1 MNRYFCLC
9 PGGIKSDKDA
19 DVRVE
24 SFREIQEIIN
34 NFGDAIPNKFSKL
47 RTKHILNESPVKF
60 PYWGKVYMVLGT
72 TKDGHEVPL
81 GYCNFAKEWHNSFST
96 YSALLYFIFALSI
109 SMAIYNIL
117 TSQEKENDELL
128 ECMLDHAKKDKDKWE
143 ELREKLNS
151 IKTEEIRDLTSIL
164 CFEYN

>member
-81 GYCNFAKEWHNSFST
+81 GYCNFAKKWHNSFST

-109 SMAIYNIL
+109 SMAIYNIYIEHFSTALWCITSAML
-117 TSQEKENDELL
+117 TCLPLMQRQILIRQKTTYLL
-128 ECMLDHAKKDKDKWE
+128 K
-143 ELREKLNS
+143 
-151 IKTEEIRDLTSIL
+151 
-164 CFEYN
+164 

>member
-34 NFGDAIPNKFSKL
+34 NFGDAIPKKFNKL

-81 GYCNFAKEWHNSFST
+81 GYCNFAKKWHNSFST

-109 SMAIYNIL
+109 SMAIYNIYIQHFSTALWCITSAML
-117 TSQEKENDELL
+117 TCLPLMQRQILIRQKTIYLL
-128 ECMLDHAKKDKDKWE
+128 K
-143 ELREKLNS
+143 
-151 IKTEEIRDLTSIL
+151 
-164 CFEYN
+164 

>member
-81 GYCNFAKEWHNSFST
+81 GYCNFAKKWHNSFST
-96 YSALLYFIFALSI
+96 YFALLYFIFALSI
-109 SMAIYNIL
+109 SMAIYNIYNQHYSTALWCITSAML
-117 TSQEKENDELL
+117 TCLPLMQRQILIRQKTTYLL
-128 ECMLDHAKKDKDKWE
+128 K
-143 ELREKLNS
+143 
-151 IKTEEIRDLTSIL
+151 
-164 CFEYN
+164 

>member
-24 SFREIQEIIN
+24 SFREIQKIIN
-34 NFGDAIPNKFSKL
+34 VFGDAIPKKFIKL
-47 RTKHILNESPVKF
+47 RTKHILDESPVKF

-81 GYCNFAKEWHNSFST
+81 GYCNFAKKWHNSFST
-96 YSALLYFIFALSI
+96 DSILLYFLFALSVFMTI
-109 SMAIYNIL
+109 HNIYIQDFS
-117 TSQEKENDELL
+117 TSLWCITSAMLIVCLL
-128 ECMLDHAKKDKDKWE
+128 MQRQTLIRH
-143 ELREKLNS
+143 
-151 IKTEEIRDLTSIL
+151 KTTYLL
-164 CFEYN
+164 K

>member
-81 GYCNFAKEWHNSFST
+81 GYCNFAKKWHNSFST

-109 SMAIYNIL
+109 SMAIYNIYIQHFSTAL
-117 TSQEKENDELL
+117 WCITSAMQTCLPLMQRQILIRQKTTYLL
-128 ECMLDHAKKDKDKWE
+128 K
-143 ELREKLNS
+143 
-151 IKTEEIRDLTSIL
+151 
-164 CFEYN
+164 